1 MRKLIGSVAA
11 ALFVAPAFGHSPL
24 TASGADRVAASLSL
38 LLVCALWGLYWLGSR
53 RTAASVWR
61 RGLFHGTMILTL
73 LTVLGPL
80 DTWAEDSSAAH
91 MFQHMMMMAVI
102 APLIAWARPMP
113 QFFSASGE
121 LGRRCW
127 QRAFAVTR
135 YPMLCAWL
143 HGAVIWFWHVPPL
156 YMAAL
161 EDPWLHVF
169 EHACF
174 LVTAIWFW
182 WAVLYSNARQAPA
195 ALLALLFTLMHTGF
209 LGALLTFAS
218 EPWYPREAQSLQ
230 DQQLAGLIMWVMGG
244 VPYIIGA
251 FFVGSR
257 WYRRL
262 ADRLMVN
269 D

>member
-38 LLVCALWGLYWLGSR
+38 LLVCALWGWYWLGSR

-80 DTWAEDSSAAH
+80 DSWAEDSSAAH

-121 LGRRCW
+121 
-127 QRAFAVTR
+127 
-135 YPMLCAWL
+135 
-143 HGAVIWFWHVPPL
+143 
-156 YMAAL
+156 
-161 EDPWLHVF
+161 
-169 EHACF
+169 
-174 LVTAIWFW
+174 
-182 WAVLYSNARQAPA
+182 
-195 ALLALLFTLMHTGF
+195 
-209 LGALLTFAS
+209 
-218 EPWYPREAQSLQ
+218 
-230 DQQLAGLIMWVMGG
+230 MG
-244 VPYIIGA
+244 
-251 FFVGSR
+251 
-257 WYRRL
+257 
-262 ADRLMVN
+262 
-269 D
+269 